1 MTDLIELSSKFL
13 DGEGTRVEL
22 GPTNR
27 INLEL
32 SELADGLAM
41 VESFSHVI
49 AFSTDEG
56 TVLFDGTL
64 EALAPVAFKRIRDW
78 NSSPFHT
85 LVYTHGHIDHVGG
98 GKVLVR
104 EAAERGEQAPIIVGH
119 EAIHDRF
126 ERYQLTNGYNAF
138 INHRQFKK
146 SGVMGT
152 GADGGPS
159 FPRRFAE
166 PDVTY
171 RDALT
176 LDIGGTAFE
185 LHHTR
190 GETDDHTWAWVPSR
204 RAACLGDLLIW
215 SFPNAGN
222 PQKVQRYPQD
232 WARALRD
239 IAAMQPELLLPAH
252 GLPIGGAERVQ
263 RVLGETAEALEHLVD
278 STLALM
284 NAGATL
290 DTIIHTVKVPE
301 HLMDR
306 PYLAPVY
313 DEPEF
318 VVRNIWRLYGGWYDG
333 NPARLKPPADA
344 EVALEVAS
352 LAGGVEALV
361 ARAQALADGA
371 RSAGGPIGRPA
382 DADSL
387 RLACQLIEWAVV
399 AEPDSAAATAA
410 ASEIYALRRDSER
423 SLMAK
428 GIYGEAAERR

>member
-1 MTDLIELSSKFL
+1 
-13 DGEGTRVEL
+13 
-22 GPTNR
+22 
-27 INLEL
+27 
-32 SELADGLAM
+32 
-41 VESFSHVI
+41 
-49 AFSTDEG
+49 
-56 TVLFDGTL
+56 
-64 EALAPVAFKRIRDW
+64 
-78 NSSPFHT
+78 
-85 LVYTHGHIDHVGG
+85 
-98 GKVLVR
+98 
-104 EAAERGEQAPIIVGH
+104 
-119 EAIHDRF
+119 
-126 ERYQLTNGYNAF
+126 
-138 INHRQFKK
+138 
-146 SGVMGT
+146 
-152 GADGGPS
+152 
-159 FPRRFAE
+159 
-166 PDVTY
+166 
-171 RDALT
+171 
-176 LDIGGTAFE
+176 
-185 LHHTR
+185 
-190 GETDDHTWAWVPSR
+190 
-204 RAACLGDLLIW
+204 
-215 SFPNAGN
+215 
-222 PQKVQRYPQD
+222 
-232 WARALRD
+232 
-239 IAAMQPELLLPAH
+239 MQPELLLPAH

-399 AEPDSAAATAA
+399 AEPDSAAAIAA